1 MPDVTFEA
9 VPGRVRAYAAEPATR
24 PPWPGVVVIHEALG
38 LNDDI
43 RAKADRFA
51 ARGYLALAPDLFSI
65 GRKPLCVV
73 SAMRSLFK
81 GAGPAVDVLDAA
93 RAELAGRPDC
103 SGKVGII
110 GFCMGGGFALLAAPR
125 PGFDASAA
133 NYAQLPREPAGF
145 FRGACPVVA
154 SYGGKDRMLKGA
166 AAKLEAALSAN
177 GVEHDVKEYAD
188 ASHSFLTTYDGALG
202 ALSRVSGIGHHAPSA
217 DDAWRRID
225 AFLDRQLK
233 A

>member
-1 MPDVTFEA
+1 MPDVSFEA
-9 VPGRVRAYAAEPATR
+9 APGRVRAYAAEPATR
-24 PPWPGVVVIHEALG
+24 PPWPGVVVVHEALG

-51 ARGYLALAPDLFSI
+51 SRGCLVLAPDLFSV
-65 GRKPLCVV
+65 GRRPLCV
-73 SAMRSLFK
+73 AAAFRALFT
-81 GAGPAVDVLDAA
+81 GAGPALDVLDAA

-103 SGKVGII
+103 TGRVGVV

-125 PGFDASAA
+125 PGVSAVAA
-133 NYAQLPREPAGF
+133 NYGQLPRDPAGF

-154 SYGGKDRMLKGA
+154 SYGGKDRMLRGA
-166 AAKLEAALSAN
+166 AAKLEAALEAN
-177 GVEHDVKEYAD
+177 GVAHDVKEYPE
-188 ASHSFLTTYDGALG
+188 ASHSFMTAYHGGLG
-202 ALSRVSGIGHHAPSA
+202 AWARVAGIGLHAPAA

-225 AFLDRQLK
+225 AFLDRHLT

>member
-1 MPDVTFEA
+1 MPDVSFEA
-9 VPGRVRAYAAEPATR
+9 GPGRVRAYAAEPASR

-51 ARGYLALAPDLFSI
+51 SRGILALAPDLFSV
-65 GRKPLCVV
+65 GRKPLCVL
-73 SAMRSLFK
+73 ATFRALLK
-81 GAGPAVDVLDAA
+81 GAGPAVDVLDGA

-103 SGKVGII
+103 TGKVAVI

-125 PGFDASAA
+125 PGFAAAAA
-133 NYAQLPREPAGF
+133 NYGQVPKDPSSF

-154 SYGGKDRMLKGA
+154 SYGAKDRALRGA
-166 AAKLEAALSAN
+166 AAKLEAALAAN
-177 GVEHDVKEYAD
+177 GVAHDVKEYPG
-188 ASHSFLTTYDGALG
+188 ASHSFMTSYHGGLG
-202 ALSRVSGIGHHAPSA
+202 AWARIAGIGLHAPSA

-225 AFLDRQLK
+225 AFLDTHL
-233 A
+233 AA